1 MMREARIVLAAS
13 PRPRALVAARGA
25 TLTSGRVTVFLKRP
39 ENTRGRG
46 GATSPEK
53 GVIATIDTDT
63 TEPTRRY
70 LIIESDNDAILA
82 TISDVARGMG
92 ASVTTAANTRRR

>member
-1 MMREARIVLAAS
+1 MSREASTVFAAS
-13 PRPRALVAARGA
+13 SPRLALVTARGSS
-25 TLTSGRVTVFLKRP
+25 LSGHPSQGLKPRRIP
-39 ENTRGRG
+39 RGSG

-53 GVIATIDTDT
+53 GVIAQVDTDT
-63 TEPTRRY
+63 TEPKRRY

-92 ASVTTAANTRRR
+92 ASVTTAANTRGR

>member
-1 MMREARIVLAAS
+1 MMRAASIVLAAS
-13 PRPRALVAARGA
+13 PLPRALVTARGA
-25 TLTSGRVTVFLKRP
+25 TPSSHPSQALKPR
-39 ENTRGRG
+39 ENTRAGG

-53 GVIATIDTDT
+53 GVIAHVDTDT
-63 TEPTRRY
+63 TEQKRRY